1 MTTKQLIKKIAQQLV
16 NDGMTPENV
25 FSEDIYEKVNLLLE
39 KENFFFELEDEIT
52 EICMSEEKIKDRNFD
67 YFGNKF

>member
-25 FSEDIYEKVNLLLE
+25 FSGDIYEKVNLLLE
-39 KENFFFELEDEIT
+39 KENFFFDLEDEIT